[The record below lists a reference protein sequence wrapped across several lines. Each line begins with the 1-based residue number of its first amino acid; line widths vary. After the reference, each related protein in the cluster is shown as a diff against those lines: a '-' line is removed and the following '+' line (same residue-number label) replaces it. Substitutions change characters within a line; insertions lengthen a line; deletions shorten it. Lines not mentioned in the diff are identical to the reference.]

1 MKAHRRGAQQNA
13 DLAMGLPV
21 SPIARPPLLDGL
33 ESVHSRTL
41 RSGARVVSLNLP
53 EAPLICLDLWCRAG
67 SAFETADESGM
78 AHFLEHMVFKG
89 SDQQQAGDFDL
100 QIEALGGHS
109 NAATGFDDVHY
120 HVLVPPAA
128 AARACEL
135 LLDLVLR
142 PRLDQGDL
150 DLERQV
156 VLEELAQSQDQPDE
170 MALQTLLQ
178 LGCGNH
184 PYGRAILGERDLLE
198 GHTSTTMRRF
208 QQRLYGAQHCVLALS
223 GPLAQ
228 PALEALLEQLEQS
241 PLASLPRTDA
251 TAAPPPLELQPG
263 DHRRPFA
270 RLESARLLMA
280 WSLPG
285 AAQRD
290 ALAAMDLATSLLA
303 EGRRSR
309 LVDRLRE
316 QLQLVE
322 SIDLDLQ
329 VLEFGSLA
337 LLEAVC
343 DADDLPAVR
352 QEINAVLHEC
362 QEHLPEGQEL
372 ARGLA
377 LVRNG
382 YRFGLEAAAGI
393 AAAIGNNG
401 LWNRPLDL
409 AEPLN
414 SINRID
420 QPALHQSLTL
430 LAPGRACVLEAV
442 PA

>member
-1 MKAHRRGAQQNA
+1 
-13 DLAMGLPV
+13 MGLAL
-21 SPIARPPLLDGL
+21 SPPDSTERFAGL
-33 ESVHSRTL
+33 ELARSCTL
-41 RSGARVVSLNLP
+41 PSGSRVVWLP
-53 EAPLICLDLWCRAG
+53 MAQAPLVCIDLWCQAG
-67 SAFETADESGM
+67 SAFEGSSESGM

-89 SDQQQAGDFDL
+89 SEQLQAGEFDL
-100 QIEALGGHS
+100 RIEALGGSS

-120 HVLVPPAA
+120 HVLVPPEALA
-128 AARACEL
+128 EAVAL

-142 PRLDQGDL
+142 PRLDPGDFAM
-150 DLERQV
+150 ERQV
-156 VLEELAQSQDQPDE
+156 VLEELAQSHDQPDE
-170 MALQTLLQ
+170 LALQTLLE
-178 LGCGNH
+178 LGCGSH
-184 PYGRAILGERDLLE
+184 PYGRAILGVEQALND
-198 GHTSTTMRRF
+198 HTAASMRQF
-208 QQRLYGAQHCVLALS
+208 QQGLYSGERCVMAICGPLDTASWQEVLAQ
-223 GPLAQ
+223 LAG
-228 PALEALLEQLEQS
+228 S
-241 PLASLPRTDA
+241 PLGRLPRRT
-251 TAAPPPLELQPG
+251 TVCEPPLLQIQPG
-263 DHRRPFA
+263 VHRRTFA
-270 RLESARLLMA
+270 QLESARLLMA

-343 DADDLPAVR
+343 DANDLPAVR